1 MEAIAAQSQSTV
13 NVSGATRVLAV
24 LVAVLFLLLIL
35 DLVRR
40 RRLQERYTVVWFLAG
55 LALLTLALVPG
66 LLGWLAD
73 RAGVKDTNSL
83 LFAMSLV
90 VAGLLLLNLTVVV
103 SKQAEQITRLSQEL
117 GILRSDE
124 EADDVEDGEPD

>member
-1 MEAIAAQSQSTV
+1 MRVLAAQSDV
-13 NVSGATRVLAV
+13 RVSSQTRVLAV
-24 LVAVLFLLLIL
+24 VVAVLFLLLIL

-40 RRLQERYTVVWFLAG
+40 RKLQERYTVVWFLAG

-117 GILRSDE
+117 GILRSGEEDE
-124 EADDVEDGEPD
+124 D

>member
-1 MEAIAAQSQSTV
+1 MRVLAAQSAPAV
-13 NVSGATRVLAV
+13 KVSSATRILAV
-24 LVAVLFLLLIL
+24 VIAVLFLLLIL

-124 EADDVEDGEPD
+124 ETKETDSGGTG

>member
-1 MEAIAAQSQSTV
+1 MQVLAAQSAPAV
-13 NVSGATRVLAV
+13 RVSSATRILAV
-24 LVAVLFLLLIL
+24 VVAVLFLLLIL

-103 SKQAEQITRLSQEL
+103 SKQAEQITSLSQVL
-117 GILRSDE
+117 VNLRSDE
-124 EADDVEDGEPD
+124 ETKETDSGGTG

>member
-1 MEAIAAQSQSTV
+1 MRVLAAQSAPAV
-13 NVSGATRVLAV
+13 KVSSATRILAV
-24 LVAVLFLLLIL
+24 VIAVLFLLLIL

-124 EADDVEDGEPD
+124 ETEDADAGPG

>member
-1 MEAIAAQSQSTV
+1 
-13 NVSGATRVLAV
+13 V

-40 RRLQERYTVVWFLAG
+40 RKLQERYTVVWFLAG
-55 LALLTLALVPG
+55 IGLLALALVPG

-73 RAGVKDTNSL
+73 RAGIKDTNSL

-117 GILRSDE
+117 GILRSGEEDE
-124 EADDVEDGEPD
+124 DEDGGSSADARQ

>member
-1 MEAIAAQSQSTV
+1 MRALAAHSAPAV
-13 NVSGATRVLAV
+13 RVSSATRILAV
-24 LVAVLFLLLIL
+24 VVAVLFLLLIL

-40 RRLQERYTVVWFLAG
+40 RKLQERYTVVWFLAG

-83 LFAMSLV
+83 LFAMTLV

-103 SKQAEQITRLSQEL
+103 SKQADQITRLSQEL
-117 GILRSDE
+117 SILRSDE
-124 EADDVEDGEPD
+124 ETEDAEAGGPS

>member
-1 MEAIAAQSQSTV
+1 MQVLAAQSAPAV
-13 NVSGATRVLAV
+13 KVSSATRILAV
-24 LVAVLFLLLIL
+24 VVAVLFLLLIL

-124 EADDVEDGEPD
+124 ETKETDSGGTG

>member
-1 MEAIAAQSQSTV
+1 MHVLLAAQTSDV
-13 NVSGATRVLAV
+13 KVSSATRVLAV
-24 LVAVLFLLLIL
+24 LVAILFLLLIL

-40 RRLQERYTVVWFLAG
+40 RKLQERYTVVWFLAG
-55 LALLTLALVPG
+55 IALLTLALVPG

-83 LFAMSLV
+83 LFAMSLL

-117 GILRSDE
+117 SILRSDE
-124 EADDVEDGEPD
+124 EPEAEGGPD

>member
-1 MEAIAAQSQSTV
+1 MRVLAAQSAPAV
-13 NVSGATRVLAV
+13 RVSSATRILAV
-24 LVAVLFLLLIL
+24 VIAVLFLLLIL

-40 RRLQERYTVVWFLAG
+40 RKLQERYTVVWFLAG

-90 VAGLLLLNLTVVV
+90 VAGLLLLNLTVVI

-124 EADDVEDGEPD
+124 EAEETDGADTS